1 MRRREFITL
10 LGGAAAVVPFAV
22 APAQD
27 ATRMRKV
34 GVLTNLLSDD
44 REGQARIK
52 AFAQALQRHGWV
64 EGQNLHTEIRW
75 AGDNAELYQQ
85 YSKELVGLAPDVIL
99 ASTTP
104 SVAALQRVTHDLPII
119 FANVIDPVGAGFV
132 ASLARPGGNA
142 TGFIV
147 FEYSVS
153 VKWLEL
159 LKELSPSVKRVAVV
173 RDPSTAAGIGQFAAI
188 QTLASS
194 SSGLELTAI
203 DPRDPAEI
211 KRALAAIASERRN
224 SGVIVTASGPAATY
238 RDLLASLALQYRLPA
253 AYPFRYFTANGGLA
267 SYGPDS
273 INLFVGAAAYVDR
286 VLKGEKPADLPVQAP
301 SKYELVIN
309 LRTAKAIGLELPPS
323 LLSRADEVI
332 E

>member
-10 LGGAAAVVPFAV
+10 LGGAAAAVPCAV
-22 APAQD
+22 ARAQD
-27 ATRMRKV
+27 ATRIRKV
-34 GVLTNLLSDD
+34 GVLTSLLSDD

-64 EGQNLHTEIRW
+64 EGENLHTETRW
-75 AGDNAELYQQ
+75 AGDNAERYQQ
-85 YSKELVGLAPDVIL
+85 YAKELVGLAPDVIL
-99 ASTTP
+99 ASTSP

-132 ASLARPGGNA
+132 ASLARPGGNT
-142 TGFIV
+142 TGFIA
-147 FEYSVS
+147 FEYSIS
-153 VKWLEL
+153 SKWLEL
-159 LKELSPSVKRVAVV
+159 LKEISPGVKRVAVV
-173 RDPSTAAGIGQFAAI
+173 RDPLTAAGIGQFAAI

-211 KRALAAIASERRN
+211 KRALAAFASERRN
-224 SGVIVTASGPAATY
+224 SGVIVTASTPAATH

-253 AYPFRYFTANGGLA
+253 VYAFRYFNANGGLA
-267 SYGPDS
+267 SYGPDN
-273 INLFVGAAAYVDR
+273 IAIYLGAAAYVDR

-301 SKYELVIN
+301 SRYELVIN
-309 LRTAKAIGLELPPS
+309 LRTAKAMGLELPPTM
-323 LLSRADEVI
+323 LTRADEVI